1 MTFPPPCMRSYIGS
15 PYHPLERLCRDEQIR
30 TTGYGWDDLTLAFS
44 LLVLLV
50 ISERKLSMHR
60 DTPMKM
66 MQGASDAAS

>member
-15 PYHPLERLCRDEQIR
+15 PYHPLDRLCKAEHIR
-30 TTGYGWDDLTLAFS
+30 TTGCSSDDLTLAFS

-50 ISERKLSMHR
+50 IYGRTFSMHW